1 MQSIF
6 NKGVVR
12 ISDCYRLGM
21 KKGKG
26 LTLIELVV
34 TLAVALIL
42 LTMGIPMF
50 SSITA
55 NNRATTQTNSI
66 VTALQVGR
74 SEAVKRGVMVSVC
87 SKNSGSTACAGNNDW
102 LNGMLV
108 FEDLDEDGSYD
119 NGTEDLL
126 AVMDPFSGKPS
137 VSGSASV
144 ISFTVTGLTDL
155 ASEQTI
161 CVSQSGATGSTPFRV
176 VRVSVTG
183 VIRTERLA
191 ACP

>member
-1 MQSIF
+1 
-6 NKGVVR
+6 
-12 ISDCYRLGM
+12 M

-66 VTALQVGR
+66 VTALQVAR
-74 SEAVKRGVMVSVC
+74 SEAVKRGVEVSVC
-87 SKNSGSTACAGNNDW
+87 SKNSGSTACGGNNDW

-108 FEDLDEDGSYD
+108 YEDLDEDGVYD

-126 AVMDPFSGKPS
+126 AVMDSFSGKPS

-144 ISFTVTGLTDL
+144 IRFTVTGMADLT
-155 ASEQTI
+155 SEQTI

-183 VIRTERLA
+183 VVRTERLA